1 MRGRIKNLMLTLAGK
16 QELTLEVD
24 DARAIYDE
32 LDGKDL
38 DIELKIHRE
47 KRSLD
52 ANAYFHVLVGKIAEA
67 TSRGFEETKTELVV
81 EYGAVER
88 DEEGVKVGFKLP
100 AAVDVN
106 KIYRYVKC
114 FDTREENGKV
124 FNCYIVFKH
133 THLLDT
139 KEMSR
144 LIDGAVYEAKN
155 LGIETKTPEELERLK
170 SLWNP

>member
-32 LDGKDL
+32 LNGKDL

-52 ANAYFHVLVGKIAEA
+52 ANAYAWVLIGKLADKTRQAPDDIYREAVRDVGGNYVVLPIRADALEAWKRIWNAGKIGRMVDDLGE
-67 TSRGFEETKTELVV
+67 S
-81 EYGAVER
+81 
-88 DEEGVKVGFKLP
+88 KLP
-100 AAVDVN
+100 GYVN
-106 KIYRYVKC
+106 TRNFYGSSE
-114 FDTREENGKV
+114 FDRV
-124 FNCYIVFKH
+124 Q
-133 THLLDT
+133 
-139 KEMSR
+139 MSR
-144 LIDGAVYEAKN
+144 LIDLLIEEAKEQ
-155 LGIETKTPEELERLK
+155 GIETKTPEELERLK

>member
-1 MRGRIKNLMLTLAGK
+1 MRGRIKNLMLTLDGK

-24 DARAIYDE
+24 EAMAIYDE
-32 LDGKDL
+32 LNGKDL

-52 ANAYFHVLVGKIAEA
+52 ANAYFHVLVGKIAEK
-67 TSRGFEETKTELVV
+67 TGQGFEETKTQLVV

-88 DEEGVKVGFKLP
+88 DEEGTKVGFKLP
-100 AAVDVN
+100 TSVDVT

-114 FDTREENGKV
+114 FDTREENGKE

-155 LGIETKTPEELERLK
+155 LGIETKTQEELERLK